1 MAQLSK
7 NFTSEEFA
15 CKCGCGYDT
24 PDPELIRMLQS
35 ARDLYGKSMIISS
48 GCRCIKHNRTVG
60 GATNSA
66 HITGKAADILTPT
79 GADRYLIIKAL
90 IQAGFE
96 RLGINF
102 NKKFIHVDIDYSKP
116 SPTIFSY

>member
-1 MAQLSK
+1 MARLSK

-24 PDPELIRMLQS
+24 PNPELIRMLQD
-35 ARDLYGKSMIISS
+35 ARDLYGKSMIINS

-66 HITGKAADILTPT
+66 HIAGNAADILTPT

-90 IQAGFE
+90 IQAGFK

>member
-1 MAQLSK
+1 MAKLSK
-7 NFTSEEFA
+7 NFDSSEFA
-15 CKCGCGYDT
+15 CKCGCGFDT
-24 PDPELIRMLQS
+24 PDPELIRMLQT

-48 GCRCIKHNRTVG
+48 GCRCIKRNRTVG

-79 GADRYLIIKAL
+79 GIDRYLIIKAL

-102 NKKFIHVDIDYSKP
+102 NKKFIHVDVDYSKP

>member
-1 MAQLSK
+1 MARLSK

-24 PDPELIRMLQS
+24 PNPELIRMLQA
-35 ARDLYGKSMIISS
+35 ARDMYGKSMIISS
-48 GCRCIKHNRTVG
+48 GCRCIKHNRMVG

-79 GADRYLIIKAL
+79 GIDRYLIIKAL

>member
-1 MAQLSK
+1 MAKLSK
-7 NFTSEEFA
+7 NFDSSEFA
-15 CKCGCGYDT
+15 CKCGCGFDT
-24 PDPELIRMLQS
+24 PDPELIRMLQA
-35 ARDLYGKSMIISS
+35 ARDLYGKPITITS
-48 GCRCIKHNRTVG
+48 GCRCIKHNAVSG
-60 GATNSA
+60 GTPNSA
-66 HITGKAADILTPT
+66 HIQGKAADIATPT
-79 GADRYLIIKAL
+79 GVDRYLIIKAL

>member
-1 MAQLSK
+1 MAKLSK
-7 NFTSEEFA
+7 NFDSSEFA

-24 PDPELIRMLQS
+24 PDPELIRMLQA

-48 GCRCIKHNRTVG
+48 GCRCIKHNRVVG

-79 GADRYLIIKAL
+79 GIDRYLIIKAL

-102 NKKFIHVDIDYSKP
+102 NKKFIHVDIDCSKP

>member
-1 MAQLSK
+1 
-7 NFTSEEFA
+7 
-15 CKCGCGYDT
+15 
-24 PDPELIRMLQS
+24 MLQA

-79 GADRYLIIKAL
+79 GIDRYLIIKAL
-90 IQAGFE
+90 IQAGFK

-102 NKKFIHVDIDYSKP
+102 NKKFIHVDVDYSKP